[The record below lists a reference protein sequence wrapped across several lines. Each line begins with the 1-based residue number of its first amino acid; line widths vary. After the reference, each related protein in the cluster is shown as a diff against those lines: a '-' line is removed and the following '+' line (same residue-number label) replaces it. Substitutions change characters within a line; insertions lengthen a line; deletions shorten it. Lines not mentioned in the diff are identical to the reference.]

1 MMINALIF
9 TVLTGLAFALISMII
24 SRIARD
30 RISFFQFYTLSN
42 LAAAAAAWIL
52 LPKWELLSGAD
63 WCRILLI
70 TGAAGMVNTA
80 SQATFVCSLKWG
92 HNGLSTV
99 IRNSG
104 SVISMFFALIFLHET
119 VSAVN
124 LTGVVLI
131 LLSLAVTAVF
141 GKKDSFSA
149 DLKKWIPAV
158 TGSMLLSG
166 TYQILLTGTVLLSEH
181 DRKAGILIPCLLCS
195 GAFWNLL
202 ASLIERGVRGKEL
215 KFYHFSRQEWKVLFC
230 WAGAALLQYYLLF
243 IALSLMRKA
252 GMASLTWPMLI
263 GINITAFSIFCRFK
277 WQEKYPPATVI
288 GMIGCILGLIMI
300 IWGRK

>member
-1 MMINALIF
+1 MISALIF
-9 TVLTGLAFALISMII
+9 TVLTGFSFASISVIV

-42 LAAAAAAWIL
+42 LTAAAAAWVL
-52 LPKWELLSGAD
+52 LPKWDLLSGAD

-70 TGAAGMVNTA
+70 TGAAGMVNTG
-80 SQATFVCSLKWG
+80 SQAAFVCSMKWG
-92 HNGLSTV
+92 HNGLSAV
-99 IRNSG
+99 IRNSA
-104 SVISMFFALIFLHET
+104 SVISMLFALIFLHET

-124 LTGVVLI
+124 FAGVALI
-131 LLSLAVTAVF
+131 FLSLAVTSVF
-141 GKKDSFSA
+141 GKKDSFSS
-149 DLKKWIPAV
+149 DLKKWLPAV

-181 DRKAGILIPCLLCS
+181 DRKAGVIIPCLLCS

-202 ASLIERGVRGKEL
+202 ASLIERRIRGKESG
-215 KFYHFSRQEWKVLFC
+215 FYHFSRQEWKVLFC

-243 IALSLMRKA
+243 NALSLMRKA
-252 GMASLTWPMLI
+252 GMASLIWPMLI
-263 GINITAFSIFCRFK
+263 GINITAFSVFCRLK
-277 WQEKYPPATVI
+277 WKEKYPPATVI
-288 GMIGCILGLIMI
+288 GIIGCILGLIMI